1 MTKTEWNKAKRALEQ
16 RGEYVA
22 RDGLTIRKHQGRY
35 GFEYHVYAPGTGCI
49 AVEYDLQHI
58 AEWLV
63 D

>member
-1 MTKTEWNKAKRALEQ
+1 MTKTEWNKAKRALAS

-22 RDGLTIRKHQGRY
+22 KDGLTICKHQERY
-35 GFEYHVYAPGTGCI
+35 GFRYSVYAPGVGCI
-49 AVEYDLQHI
+49 SCEYDLQRI